1 MTFPR
6 TERQLVVDRLMAEL
20 RKPTAGPMVTPEECI
35 SAALS
40 LFVPG
45 PADLISPDGRGVR
58 LILLT
63 LDKMNFKIVPK
74 ARDDFPPAT

>member
-6 TERQLVVDRLMAEL
+6 TERQLVVDRLMADL
-20 RKPTAGPMVTPEECI
+20 RKPTAAPLVTPEECI

-45 PADLISPDGRGVR
+45 PASLISPEGRGVR

-63 LDKMNFKIVPK
+63 LKKMKFKIVPME
-74 ARDDFPPAT
+74 RDDYPPAG